1 MTDWLQTGA
10 RDNASSYADRLV
22 MDRARRQ
29 SGAQL
34 AQGNY
39 RQAAAPLLAEGDLQ
53 AGNALIQQG
62 AQLDAEA
69 QKKQLDFTL
78 SAARSLDQV
87 RQQGGDVVAAYDS
100 YAPAFRQ
107 MGVDDAQLGQFRQVL
122 SANPEQFLGSVQQ
135 IVGQQA
141 RELSFQKTGD
151 NLLVF
156 EEGNPDPVRRFE
168 APQNA
173 MNVNGVVWDPEAG
186 EVLLDTREPKYQTI
200 QNSDGSTTLVAID
213 QPAPVGGGGAGGAA
227 SPRPAA
233 ARGANGAG
241 GDITSMEQSV
251 LQIPGTV
258 VTSGRRSASQNAA
271 LPGAAA
277 NSYHLTDQ
285 ARDFRI
291 PPGMTS
297 AEFAAQVRQRL
308 GPEWEVIDEGNAR
321 GGPHVHVEPS
331 GQRASASTTRAGGQ
345 PGVRVVAQGADNGPS
360 PAEARAEERF
370 AREDQRY
377 QDQTERA
384 DRTGA
389 AQLRREF
396 NGRQEIRDFN
406 TVESAYN
413 TVQAAARNPSAA
425 GDLSLIFGYMK
436 ILDPGSVVREQEFA
450 NAQNAAGVPDRVR
463 NAYNRTLNGERL
475 SERQRQDFVT
485 QAGSLYQTR
494 RQTRDRIAD
503 EYRQEADLIGF
514 DPERIVPSR
523 NGGQQ
528 RGPRT
533 NAPGLPFN
541 VSEQQLSTRRRLSG
555 SGASPQARLG
565 SAQNPYYINPADS
578 SRSFANIPS
587 GGVFVD
593 PQGRLR
599 TKP

>member
-1 MTDWLQTGA
+1 
-10 RDNASSYADRLV
+10 

-53 AGNALIQQG
+53 TGNALIQQG
-62 AQLDAEA
+62 AALDAEA

-78 SAARSLDQV
+78 NAARALRQV
-87 RQQGGDVVAAYDS
+87 REQGGDVLATYDS
-100 YAPAFRQ
+100 YGPAFKQ
-107 MGVDDAQLGQFRQVL
+107 MGVDDAQLGQFRQAL
-122 SANPEQFLGSVQQ
+122 EANPEQFLSGVES

-156 EEGNPDPVRRFE
+156 EEGNPDPVRQFA
-168 APQNA
+168 APRQPI
-173 MNVNGVVWDPEAG
+173 NVGGVLVDPESY
-186 EVLLDTREPKYQTI
+186 EPILDTREPKYQTI

-213 QPAPVGGGGAGGAA
+213 QPAPVGGGGGGAPTA
-227 SPRPAA
+227 RPAA
-233 ARGANGAG
+233 ARGTGSGG
-241 GDITSMEQSV
+241 GDIASMEQAV
-251 LQIPGTV
+251 LAIPGTV

-291 PPGMTS
+291 PQGMTS

-331 GQRASASTTRAGGQ
+331 GQRSSAPSSRASGQ
-345 PGVRVVAQGADNGPS
+345 PGMRVVAQGANNGPT
-360 PAEARAEERF
+360 PAQAMAEARFNR
-370 AREDQRY
+370 
-377 QDQTERA
+377 QDQQIDEQNQRA
-384 DRTGA
+384 DRVGN

-396 NGRQEIRDFN
+396 NGRDEVREFN
-406 TVESAYN
+406 TVEAAYN

-450 NAQNAAGVPDRVR
+450 NAQNAGGVPDRVW
-463 NAYNRTLNGERL
+463 NLYNRVLSGERL
-475 SERQRQDFVT
+475 SDRQRRDFVS
-485 QAGSLYQTR
+485 QAGGLYQTR
-494 RQTRDRIAD
+494 RQTYDRIAD
-503 EYRQEADLIGF
+503 EYRQEAEILGY
-514 DPERIVPSR
+514 DPERIAPTR
-523 NGGQQ
+523 GAGGRE

-533 NAPGLPFN
+533 NAPGLRFN
-541 VSEQQLSTRRRLSG
+541 VTEQQLSTRRRLSG

-565 SAQNPYYINPADS
+565 SGQNPYYINPADP
-578 SRSFANIPS
+578 SRSYGNVPS
-587 GGVFVD
+587 GATYVD

-599 TKP
+599 QKP